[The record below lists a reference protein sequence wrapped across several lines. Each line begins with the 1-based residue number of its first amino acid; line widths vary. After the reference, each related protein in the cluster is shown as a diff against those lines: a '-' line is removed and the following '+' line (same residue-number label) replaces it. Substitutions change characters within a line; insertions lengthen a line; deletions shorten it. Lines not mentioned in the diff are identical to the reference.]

1 MPEPSA
7 PEVPPEVIDAR
18 VQHLQKE
25 LEFQFKQLR
34 IAKLE
39 KREAEEKMVRA
50 CKSERALLFHQQQ
63 TYKELRELGVHEP
76 LGDEGP
82 PLAERPFF

>member
-1 MPEPSA
+1 MGEPSA

-18 VQHLQKE
+18 VQYLQKE
-25 LEFQFKQLR
+25 LEFQSRQLS

-50 CKSERALLFHQQQ
+50 CKTERAILFHQHQ

-76 LGDEGP
+76 LHAPE
-82 PLAERPFF
+82 

>member
-1 MPEPSA
+1 MGEPSA
-7 PEVPPEVIDAR
+7 PEVPPEVVDAR
-18 VQHLQKE
+18 LQYLMQE
-25 LEFQFKQLR
+25 VNFKRNQLQA
-34 IAKLE
+34 AKVD

-50 CKSERALLFHQQQ
+50 CKAERNLLFHLQQ
-63 TYKELRELGVHEP
+63 TYKEMRELGVHEP

>member
-1 MPEPSA
+1 MGEPSA

-18 VQHLQKE
+18 VQYLQKE
-25 LEFQFKQLR
+25 LDFQFRQLN

-50 CKSERALLFHQQQ
+50 CKTEKAILFHQHQ

-76 LGDEGP
+76 VRQSE
-82 PLAERPFF
+82 